1 MWVWGLGFSTKFDQR
16 RSWVPA
22 YFSDIPL
29 SGLLRTTSRSESANS
44 FFSRLIGRK
53 LALVEFWLRFD
64 AALEEQRHKELE
76 EDNITLHTIRNLK
89 TEWVIEKHAS
99 EFFTHEVFS
108 IIQKE
113 VLAARD
119 RCLIDNVQQEG

>member
-1 MWVWGLGFSTKFDQR
+1 M
-16 RSWVPA
+16 PA

>member
-1 MWVWGLGFSTKFDQR
+1 NLGFSTKFDQR

-29 SGLLRTTSRSESANS
+29 LGLLRTTSRSESADS
-44 FFSRLIGRK
+44 FFSRLIGWK
-53 LALVEFWLRFD
+53 LALVEFWLRLD

-99 EFFTHEVFS
+99 EFFTT
-108 IIQKE
+108 
-113 VLAARD
+113 
-119 RCLIDNVQQEG
+119 

>member
-1 MWVWGLGFSTKFDQR
+1 
-16 RSWVPA
+16 
-22 YFSDIPL
+22 
-29 SGLLRTTSRSESANS
+29 
-44 FFSRLIGRK
+44 
-53 LALVEFWLRFD
+53 VEFWLRFD